1 MIISVLKKHIINNLK
16 RFIQNE
22 QGTTVIE
29 YSLIGTLVSIA
40 VVAIVTTL
48 GENLDE
54 LFFDKLNEMW

>member
-1 MIISVLKKHIINNLK
+1 MSMLKKHIINNLK
-16 RFIQNE
+16 LFIQNE

-29 YSLIGTLVSIA
+29 YSLIGTLVSIG